1 MSVEIVE
8 RSVIC
13 GRSVDSVIVSFSP
26 SGGRKVCVDR
36 CVMASASDF
45 LRVFE
50 TGETT
55 VVGFAGSVLPD
66 QLDLESIRQELGAM
80 LRQNGSSA
88 IAFNLSGVAFLPS
101 AMLGLL
107 AALTRDGF
115 RVHLHNPSAN
125 LRSVLE
131 VTRLNRLFT
140 VHELG
145 V

>member
-1 MSVEIVE
+1 
-8 RSVIC
+8 
-13 GRSVDSVIVSFSP
+13 
-26 SGGRKVCVDR
+26 
-36 CVMASASDF
+36 MASASDF

-50 TGETT
+50 SGETT
-55 VVGFAGSVLPD
+55 VVGFHGATVPD
-66 QLDLESIRQELGAM
+66 QLDIEAVRQDLGAL
-80 LRQNGSSA
+80 LRQNGSTS
-88 IAFNLSGVAFLPS
+88 IAFNLSNVSFLPS
-101 AMLGLL
+101 AVLGLL

-115 RVHLHNPSAN
+115 QVHLHNPSAN

>member
-1 MSVEIVE
+1 
-8 RSVIC
+8 
-13 GRSVDSVIVSFSP
+13 
-26 SGGRKVCVDR
+26 
-36 CVMASASDF
+36 MASATDF

-50 TGETT
+50 WGETT
-55 VVGFAGSVLPD
+55 VVGFVGPVLPD
-66 QLDLESIRQELGAM
+66 QLDLDSIRQDLGAM

-101 AMLGLL
+101 AILGLL

-115 RVHLHNPSAN
+115 QVHLHTPSAN

-131 VTRLNRLFT
+131 VTHLNRLFT